1 MYSHKKG
8 TRCINESIMKLTR
21 RQLLSGILGGCA
33 ALLAADALIEP
44 SMIEQT
50 FLDKSDLSLGKRI
63 VHFSDV
69 HFKGD
74 LEHGKKL
81 VELINGKNPDWV
93 FFTGD
98 LLEFGSRKYLEQA
111 LELLKG
117 LHSPCYSV
125 LGNHDPSESKA
136 VELYDRALAATGGRL
151 LHNERLDMGNF
162 ALHGVSSI
170 RTLPEKEAK
179 KKILL
184 CHYPA
189 VANMEMEQ
197 KYDLILC
204 GHSHGGQ
211 VRLPFFGALI
221 VPRGVG
227 GFVQGYY
234 RAAAGDLYVNRGV
247 GEFLIPVRLFCRPEI
262 TEIAV

>member
-1 MYSHKKG
+1 
-8 TRCINESIMKLTR
+8 
-21 RQLLSGILGGCA
+21 
-33 ALLAADALIEP
+33 
-44 SMIEQT
+44 MIEQT

-63 VHFSDV
+63 IHFSDL

-74 LEHGKKL
+74 LEHGRKV
-81 VELINGKNPDWV
+81 VELINAKKPDWV

-98 LLEFGSRKYLEQA
+98 LLEYGSRRSLEQA
-111 LELLKG
+111 LELLQE

-125 LGNHDPSESKA
+125 LGNHDPSDSKA
-136 VELYDRALAATGGRL
+136 LELFDRALIATGGKL
-151 LHNERLDMGNF
+151 LRNERLDMDGF
-162 ALHGVSSI
+162 VLHGVSSA
-170 RTLPEKEAK
+170 RPLPVKENK

-184 CHYPA
+184 CHYPV
-189 VANMEMEQ
+189 VANSEVEQ

-227 GFVQGYY
+227 GYVKGYY
-234 RAAAGDLYVNRGV
+234 RTAAGDLYVNRGV

>member
-1 MYSHKKG
+1 MN
-8 TRCINESIMKLTR
+8 ITR
-21 RQLLSGILGGCA
+21 RQLLAGIFGGCA
-33 ALLAADALIEP
+33 ALLATDALIEP
-44 SMIEQT
+44 FMIEQT

-63 VHFSDV
+63 IHFSDF
-69 HFKGD
+69 HFKGG
-74 LEHGKKL
+74 LEHGRKI
-81 VELINGKNPDWV
+81 VELINSRNPDWV

-98 LLEFGSRKYLEQA
+98 LLELGSRRYLEQA
-111 LELLKG
+111 LGLLQEL
-117 LHSPCYSV
+117 HAPCYSV
-125 LGNHDPSESKA
+125 LGNHDPSDSKA
-136 VELYDRALAATGGRL
+136 LELYDRALAATGGRL
-151 LHNERLDMGNF
+151 LHNERLDMGSF
-162 ALHGVSSI
+162 VLHGVSSANP
-170 RTLPEKEAK
+170 LPEKEAK

-184 CHYPA
+184 CHYPT
-189 VANMEMEQ
+189 VANMELEQ

-234 RAAAGDLYVNRGV
+234 RAPAGDLYVNRGV

-262 TEIAV
+262 TEIVV

>member
-1 MYSHKKG
+1 
-8 TRCINESIMKLTR
+8 
-21 RQLLSGILGGCA
+21 
-33 ALLAADALIEP
+33 
-44 SMIEQT
+44 MIEQT

-63 VHFSDV
+63 IHFSDF

-74 LEHGKKL
+74 LEHGRK
-81 VELINGKNPDWV
+81 VVGLINSKKPDWV

-98 LLEFGSRKYLEQA
+98 LLEFGSRRYLEQA
-111 LELLKG
+111 LGLLKE
-117 LHSPCYSV
+117 LRSPCYSV
-125 LGNHDPSESKA
+125 LGNHDPSDSKA
-136 VELYDRALAATGGRL
+136 LDLYDQALVATGGKL
-151 LHNERLDMGNF
+151 LRNERLDMGSF
-162 ALHGVSSI
+162 VLHGVSSPNP
-170 RTLPEKEAK
+170 LPEKEAK

-184 CHYPA
+184 CHYPV
-189 VANMEMEQ
+189 VANIEVEQ

-227 GFVQGYY
+227 ELIQGYY

-247 GEFLIPVRLFCRPEI
+247 GEFLIPIRLFCRPEL